1 MLSMARRSH
10 DRVGDAVRVRHV
22 SRDVVSRRFYIDSTY
37 IHDNHTQKKRSGGE
51 PTADAARQPA
61 ARPPHRPPHTHA
73 HEREQAARTHSP
85 STLRPPG
92 GRAQP
97 SRALSRLARPSG
109 PSSSATNRR
118 RARRHALAGTPAR
131 HLDDAR
137 ERPLRRRQEPQT
149 AVKPPPGR
157 PPPCWRASHARVARR
172 RRPRTAA
179 PRATPRSRQQQ
190 HPRRTSSTRAREAA
204 DGGGGARDGREA
216 AARSPAALAEEVALL
231 GAPGGAAS

>member
-1 MLSMARRSH
+1 MHSDDFCVKCARSRAVCVAFRAMRLRSGALRCGLMIVVLA
-10 DRVGDAVRVRHV
+10 RVMVRVRHV
-22 SRDVVSRRFYIDSTY
+22 PRDVVSRRFYIDGTY
-37 IHDNHTQKKRSGGE
+37 IHDSHTQKKRSGGE
-51 PTADAARQPA
+51 PTADTARQPA

-73 HEREQAARTHSP
+73 HERAQAARTHSP

-97 SRALSRLARPSG
+97 SRALARLARPSG

-137 ERPLRRRQEPQT
+137 ERPPRRRQEPQT

-157 PPPCWRASHARVARR
+157 PPPW
-172 RRPRTAA
+172 
-179 PRATPRSRQQQ
+179 
-190 HPRRTSSTRAREAA
+190 PRR
-204 DGGGGARDGREA
+204 
-216 AARSPAALAEEVALL
+216 
-231 GAPGGAAS
+231 

>member
-1 MLSMARRSH
+1 MHSDDFCVKCARSSAVCVSFRAMRLRF
-10 DRVGDAVRVRHV
+10 DALRGRGGLMIVVLARVMVRVRHV
-22 SRDVVSRRFYIDSTY
+22 PRDVVSKRFYIDSTY

-61 ARPPHRPPHTHA
+61 ARPPHRPPPTHA
-73 HEREQAARTHSP
+73 HERAQAARTHSP

-97 SRALSRLARPSG
+97 SRALARLARPSG

-137 ERPLRRRQEPQT
+137 KRPRRRRQEPQT

-157 PPPCWRASHARVARR
+157 PPPW
-172 RRPRTAA
+172 
-179 PRATPRSRQQQ
+179 
-190 HPRRTSSTRAREAA
+190 PRR
-204 DGGGGARDGREA
+204 
-216 AARSPAALAEEVALL
+216 
-231 GAPGGAAS
+231 